1 MREVDPSTT
10 SRAMAFEMWMK
21 APMPMLTFFKKMDV
35 TNVVRVAK
43 KKGYKLNMLMCW
55 CIGKAST
62 TVKEFYTLPVKD
74 KLIEYDKIAVSAVIA
89 TKAGGIACCDTPFSE
104 NVEEFNEQ
112 YLTLSEKVRET
123 GEMLMLGDEY
133 MVVGTSAVI
142 KTSLDGVV
150 NLYSGFMNNPFVVW
164 SKYEQ
169 KWFRKKVTISFQF
182 HHTQMDGG
190 HASQFLINLQ
200 EIFNSLK

>member
-1 MREVDPSTT
+1 MREVDPKKT

-21 APMPMLTFFKKMDV
+21 SPMPMLTFFKKIDV
-35 TNVVRVAK
+35 TKAVKVAK

-62 TVKEFYTLPVKD
+62 SVKEFYTLPVGD
-74 KLIEYDKIAVSAVIA
+74 KLFEYDKIAVSAVIA
-89 TKAGGIACCDTPFSE
+89 TKDGGITSCDIPFSE
-104 NVEEFNEQ
+104 NIEEFNQQ
-112 YLTLSEKVRET
+112 YLSLSERARET
-123 GEMLMLGDEY
+123 GERSMLGDGY

-150 NLYSGFMNNPFVVW
+150 NLYSGIFNNPFVVW
-164 SKYEQ
+164 SKYES

-200 EIFNSLK
+200 EIFNSL

>member
-1 MREVDPSTT
+1 
-10 SRAMAFEMWMK
+10 
-21 APMPMLTFFKKMDV
+21 MDV
-35 TNVVRVAK
+35 TRVVKVAK

-55 CIGKAST
+55 CIGKAAT
-62 TVKEFYTLPVKD
+62 TVKEFYLLPVGD

-89 TKAGGIACCDTPFSE
+89 TKQGGITSCDVPFTE
-104 NVEEFNEQ
+104 NIEEFNQE
-112 YLTLSEKVRET
+112 YLKLSGKARET
-123 GEMLMLGDEY
+123 GERSMLGDEY

-150 NLYSGFMNNPFVVW
+150 NLYSGVMNNPFVVW
-164 SKYEQ
+164 SKYE
-169 KWFRKKVTISFQF
+169 KKFLKKNVTISFQF

-200 EIFNSLK
+200 QVFNSLK

>member
-62 TVKEFYTLPVKD
+62 TVKEFYTLPLKD

-150 NLYSGFMNNPFVVW
+150 NL
-164 SKYEQ
+164 
-169 KWFRKKVTISFQF
+169 
-182 HHTQMDGG
+182 
-190 HASQFLINLQ
+190 
-200 EIFNSLK
+200 